1 MNQSPRPEQQLKADE
16 AVKVVAEAVASMKLD
31 PLSSS
36 KSDEDVML
44 AKASA
49 HNTANDNA
57 GMKIDQISPKPEVV
71 PSAPGTKLVQ
81 VSSSLMTEAAPSRLA
96 PVMSSSDPLAMNTDN
111 NRARTEDTNRNLAQL
126 HGRITISDIP
136 RESLELMPEGCSDM
150 KLVQCGLLPLVMTS
164 SDALT
169 LVKDAATAAQNT
181 VISSTTPK
189 APSPPKPKSDLV
201 QRHRDST
208 YMCEEM

>member
-57 GMKIDQISPKPEVV
+57 GMKIDQTSPKPEVV

-81 VSSSLMTEAAPSRLA
+81 VSSSLMTEA
-96 PVMSSSDPLAMNTDN
+96 VNTDN
-111 NRARTEDTNRNLAQL
+111 SRAHTEDMNRYLAQL
-126 HGRITISDIP
+126 HGCITISDIP

>member
-1 MNQSPRPEQQLKADE
+1 MNQSPRPKQQLKADE

-31 PLSSS
+31 PFSSSKS

-44 AKASA
+44 AKESSA

-57 GMKIDQISPKPEVV
+57 GMKIDQTSPKPEVV

-81 VSSSLMTEAAPSRLA
+81 VSSSLMTEA
-96 PVMSSSDPLAMNTDN
+96 VNTDN
-111 NRARTEDTNRNLAQL
+111 SRAHTEDMNRYLAQL
-126 HGRITISDIP
+126 HGCITISDIP

-150 KLVQCGLLPLVMTS
+150 KLVQCRLLPLVMTS
-164 SDALT
+164 SDALK

-189 APSPPKPKSDLV
+189 APSQPRPKSDLLH
-201 QRHRDST
+201 RHRDSLHVRRDVSVQPNI
-208 YMCEEM
+208 Y